1 MGNLYLIA
9 SSGGPSS
16 NPVYWVVEADAHTGQ
31 EVKRLQLPAPTTT
44 GSESFFDIVFD
55 PVNELVYVGCPE
67 TDAAPGQVLA
77 LDARDLTVRW
87 TYLTKQIFRAPRLA
101 LNGTQLCF
109 PDDQNILYMFD
120 TRDALAQ
127 TKEKGGSPKPRW
139 TWQVADPSGPRP
151 HKAGARQWTSLRGRM
166 GFRPRYQ
173 YRIPRRMQRRRWQQ
187 PAIQRHRRYGH
198 RYGDGCESHDRAGS
212 RPSSR
217 KGSDRTAGIIY
228 ICSPY
233 TNVVWAVNIETD
245 AEPVKDS
252 FFLPAGEIFTGLA
265 YDDGTRLG
273 QGLSPKPD
281 FSKIKNLFRRRQ
293 R

>member
-1 MGNLYLIA
+1 M
-9 SSGGPSS
+9 
-16 NPVYWVVEADAHTGQ
+16 
-31 EVKRLQLPAPTTT
+31 QLPAPTTT

-139 TWQVADPSGPRP
+139 TWQVADPSNRGLTRP
-151 HKAGARQWTSLRGRM
+151 VLANGQVYVAVWDFGRG
-166 GFRPRYQ
+166 
-173 YRIPRRMQRRRWQQ
+173 
-187 PAIQRHRRYGH
+187 
-198 RYGDGCESHDRAGS
+198 
-212 RPSSR
+212 
-217 KGSDRTAGIIY
+217 
-228 ICSPY
+228 
-233 TNVVWAVNIETD
+233 TNIVFL
-245 AEPVKDS
+245 AECN
-252 FFLPAGEIFTGLA
+252 A
-265 YDDGTRLG
+265 DDGSNPQSKDIGATGTSTGTAANLTTAPVLGRVRAKDQTEPQALYIYAARTRM
-273 QGLSPKPD
+273 
-281 FSKIKNLFRRRQ
+281 
-293 R
+293 